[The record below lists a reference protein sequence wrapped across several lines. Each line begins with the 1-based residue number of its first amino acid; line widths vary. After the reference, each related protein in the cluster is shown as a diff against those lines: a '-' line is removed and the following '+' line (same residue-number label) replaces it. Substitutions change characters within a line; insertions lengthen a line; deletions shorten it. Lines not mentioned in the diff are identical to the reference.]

1 MQVFTFPIFHLTD
14 MLIAEGQLSDWSEES
29 VKCEAAAAW
38 PQHWGWVRL
47 LEQY

>member
-38 PQHWGWVRL
+38 PLRL
-47 LEQY
+47 SEATWAVLT